1 MQVDH
6 IDKNTIR
13 VRIDKA
19 ELARRGMGMLDLLGN
34 RQRFKTSSIKFLMR
48 SMKTMNLPMVI
59 QYHSSNA

>member
-34 RQRFKTSSIKFLMR
+34 RQK
-48 SMKTMNLPMVI
+48 I
-59 QYHSSNA
+59 QYINLNDIAFL

>member
-34 RQRFKTSSIKFLMR
+34 RQK
-48 SMKTMNLPMVI
+48 I
-59 QYHSSNA
+59 QDFFYKILD

>member
-19 ELARRGMGMLDLLGN
+19 ELARRGMGMLDLLGMEK
-34 RQRFKTSSIKFLMR
+34 RAQAS
-48 SMKTMNLPMVI
+48 
-59 QYHSSNA
+59 